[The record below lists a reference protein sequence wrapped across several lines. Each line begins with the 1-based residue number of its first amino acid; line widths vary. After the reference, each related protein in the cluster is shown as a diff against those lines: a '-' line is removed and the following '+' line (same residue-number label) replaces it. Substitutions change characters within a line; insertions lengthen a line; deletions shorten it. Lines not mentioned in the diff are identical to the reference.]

1 MIPYPIRAG
10 NIDESVVTNT
20 RLNPTPRS
28 VAMSCAN
35 FLSRRALLK
44 RLALAPLAGGAV
56 RAAFAAAAALLSPS
70 APEAKAVQYTED
82 AKTAKGAPAGN
93 TCATCALYQG
103 ASGSA
108 QGPCQ
113 IFPGKEV
120 KAAGW
125 CSSWAA
131 QM

>member
-1 MIPYPIRAG
+1 
-10 NIDESVVTNT
+10 
-20 RLNPTPRS
+20 
-28 VAMSCAN
+28 MSCAN
-35 FLSRRALLK
+35 SLSRRLFLQ
-44 RLALAPLAGGAV
+44 RLGLAVSLTPLAAGAA
-56 RAAFAAAAALLSPS
+56 RAVHASDAVLLSANS
-70 APEAKAVQYTED
+70 PEAKAVQYTED
-82 AKTAKGAPAGN
+82 AKQAKGAAPGS
-93 TCATCALYQG
+93 TCASCALYQG
-103 ASGSA
+103 TYGSA

>member
-1 MIPYPIRAG
+1 
-10 NIDESVVTNT
+10 
-20 RLNPTPRS
+20 
-28 VAMSCAN
+28 MSRTYSW
-35 FLSRRALLK
+35 SRRSLLK
-44 RLALAPLAGGAV
+44 RLALGTTLAPLAASLT
-56 RAAFAAAAALLSPS
+56 RRAAAAPAMLVSPGS
-70 APEAKAVQYTED
+70 PEAKAVQYTED
-82 AKTAKGAPAGN
+82 AKSAHTAQPGS
-93 TCATCALYQG
+93 TCANCALYQG
-103 ASGSA
+103 ADGSA

>member
-1 MIPYPIRAG
+1 
-10 NIDESVVTNT
+10 
-20 RLNPTPRS
+20 
-28 VAMSCAN
+28 MSEPN
-35 FLSRRALLK
+35 RLSRRNLLK
-44 RLALAPLAGGAV
+44 RLLILAGGAPLAMEV
-56 RAAFAAAAALLSPS
+56 ARSARAAATALLSAS

-82 AKTAKGAPAGN
+82 AKTAKAAQGN
-93 TCATCALYQG
+93 TCASCALYQG
-103 ASGSA
+103 PNGSV

-125 CSSWAA
+125 CRSWAA

>member
-1 MIPYPIRAG
+1 MPRAH
-10 NIDESVVTNT
+10 S
-20 RLNPTPRS
+20 P
-28 VAMSCAN
+28 
-35 FLSRRALLK
+35 SRRSLLK
-44 RLALAPLAGGAV
+44 RLTLGTALVPLAAGLA
-56 RAAFAAAAALLSPS
+56 RRAAAAPAMLVS
-70 APEAKAVQYTED
+70 AGSPEAKAVQYTED
-82 AKTAKGAPAGN
+82 AKSAHTAQPGS
-93 TCATCALYQG
+93 TCANCALYQG
-103 ASGSA
+103 ADGST

>member
-1 MIPYPIRAG
+1 
-10 NIDESVVTNT
+10 
-20 RLNPTPRS
+20 
-28 VAMSCAN
+28 MSRTHS
-35 FLSRRALLK
+35 LSRRSLFK
-44 RLALAPLAGGAV
+44 RLVLGASLVPLAAV
-56 RAAFAAAAALLSPS
+56 LPRRGQAAPAMLLSPGS
-70 APEAKAVQYTED
+70 PEAKAVQYTED
-82 AKTAKGAPAGN
+82 AKTAHTAHPGS
-93 TCATCALYQG
+93 TCANCALYQG
-103 ASGSA
+103 ADGST